1 MEQKN
6 APTAPKTDNN
16 DVSGLLDKTRQ
27 RLMKRGPVAVGG
39 VGGGAF
45 KSSPSRDDVTTQTGL
60 HSLSS
65 P

>member
-6 APTAPKTDNN
+6 APMAPKTDNN

-39 VGGGAF
+39 GTF
-45 KSSPSRDDVTTQTGL
+45 KSSPSRDDVIKQTGL